1 MLFPGAHLLYLPP
14 APYLIHVILLAET
27 VVSSSVGLAT
37 QHTIHVARLEDVA
50 SSSSKLSNE
59 AKDEDVEEVS
69 IAYSL
74 DISEVEGSTLLSST
88 NVQVDVIVTEQR
100 GGRIIDP
107 WCVLYADRGV
117 LWTHHIFTFCIFV
130 ITYFTCDLIIIFIFP

>member
-1 MLFPGAHLLYLPP
+1 MSPPPPPVPALKLRMRRWRSWPLPTP
-14 APYLIHVILLAET
+14 L
-27 VVSSSVGLAT
+27 SFSK
-37 QHTIHVARLEDVA
+37 
-50 SSSSKLSNE
+50 SKLSNE

-74 DISEVEGSTLLSST
+74 DISEVEGSILLSST
-88 NVQVDVIVTEQR
+88 NVQVDVVVTEQR